1 MTTVAVRPVLAD
13 RIVRRSSTATNI
25 ALVGAGA
32 LVVGLLAQVS
42 IPLWPV
48 PITGQTL
55 GVMLVGA
62 TLGARRGALSM
73 LTYMV
78 LGLVGVPWFSNF
90 TGGLAAVMKPSFG
103 YIIGFIPAAFV
114 IGYLSEKQWDRR
126 PILAIAAFGIA
137 SLIPFLTGV
146 PYMWGVLAL
155 AGNNIGLGG
164 AIAAGF
170 TPFIIGGIVK
180 WLLGAF
186 TLPLAWKGVNYL
198 DSTATK

>member
-1 MTTVAVRPVLAD
+1 
-13 RIVRRSSTATNI
+13 
-25 ALVGAGA
+25 
-32 LVVGLLAQVS
+32 
-42 IPLWPV
+42 
-48 PITGQTL
+48 
-55 GVMLVGA
+55 
-62 TLGARRGALSM
+62 M

-126 PILAIAAFGIA
+126 PMLAIAAFGVA
-137 SLIPFLTGV
+137 SLIPFITGV

-155 AGNNIGLGG
+155 AGNNIGLSG

-170 TPFIIGGIVK
+170 TPFIIGGIIK

-186 TLPLAWKGVNYL
+186 TLPMAWKAVNYL
-198 DSTATK
+198 DKSAE